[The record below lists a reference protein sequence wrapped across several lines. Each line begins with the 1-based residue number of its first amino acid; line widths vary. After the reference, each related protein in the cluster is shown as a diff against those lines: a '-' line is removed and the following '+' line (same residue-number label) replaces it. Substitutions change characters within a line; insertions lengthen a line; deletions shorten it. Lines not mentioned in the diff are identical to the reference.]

1 MNISLYQVGKYFF
14 PYFIFFQMDFSDIRA
29 ISCARASS
37 SYLFVPKNICIT
49 TENDFEHIFL
59 SKVKVN

>member
-1 MNISLYQVGKYFF
+1 
-14 PYFIFFQMDFSDIRA
+14 MDFSVSRA
-29 ISCARASS
+29 ISWERSS
-37 SYLFVPKNICIT
+37 NSYLFVPKNIYIT